1 MRARAIST
9 IVVAL
14 AVGALVAGCGGG
26 SGTSSSNA
34 SNSTADSG
42 TPQRG
47 GNLIFARTSDI
58 VTFDRTQDFDNE
70 STWVSDLMF
79 ETLYK
84 PSRDGHTDLPWLAT
98 SYEVSPDK
106 LTWTFHLR
114 PGVKFS
120 NGKPMT
126 SADVKFSL
134 DTTRAKSSGWS
145 FIDTAIENI
154 STPDPETVVI
164 KTTKPWAPLLSD
176 MAIFP
181 NGIIPNN
188 YGGKTK
194 AQFLQH
200 PIGTGPFML
209 GQWTKGQQLK
219 LVRNPYYWQKGKPYL
234 DSVTFTAVPDD
245 TTRINQLKG
254 QAADIIE
261 FPPFSSIQQLSTT
274 PNVTVKEFPGDR
286 VDTLLMNNSKAPL
299 NDPHVRR
306 AINLS
311 IDRQAMVKALL
322 FGYGKPANSYLPPQL
337 AFYDA
342 NATGDKYDPAAA
354 KAELAQ
360 SKYPHGF
367 NIALQVVGGNTAQQQ
382 MAQIVQQELKPLGIN
397 VKIQLQDQ
405 NAEATAVQTG
415 NYTFAY
421 QYYTSDVVD
430 ADELVPVLNIFAE
443 HYNNPEFNKLANQ
456 AASTFDKPTRVKL
469 YNQIQDLVNSDAA
482 VTLLW
487 FQPLVYAY
495 SNRVH
500 GFLAAPTGDYELQ
513 DVWLSQ

>member
-1 MRARAIST
+1 MSVPRS
-9 IVVAL
+9 VVLICAL
-14 AVGALVAGCGGG
+14 ALSAIAVGCG
-26 SGTSSSNA
+26 SSS
-34 SNSTADSG
+34 SSGGGTTSDSG

-58 VTFDRTQDFDNE
+58 VTFDRTADFDNE

-84 PSRDGHTDLPWLAT
+84 PSRDGHTDVPWLAT
-98 SYEVSPDK
+98 GYEVSSDK
-106 LTWTFHLR
+106 LAWTFHLR

-120 NGKPMT
+120 NGQPLT

-145 FIDTAIENI
+145 FIDTAIKSV
-154 STPDPETVVI
+154 STPDAETVVI
-164 KTTKPWAPLLSD
+164 KTANPWAPLLSD

-194 AQFLQH
+194 AQFLAH

-245 TTRINQLKG
+245 NTRINQLKG
-254 QAADIIE
+254 QTADIIE
-261 FPPFSSIQQLSTT
+261 FPPFSAIQSLSST
-274 PNVTVKEFPGDR
+274 PNVTVKAFPGDR
-286 VDTLLMNNSKAPL
+286 VDTLLMNNSKPPL
-299 NDPHVRR
+299 TDPHVRR
-306 AINLS
+306 AINLA

-322 FGYGKPANSYLPPQL
+322 FGHGKPANSYLPPQL

-342 NATGDKYDPAAA
+342 IATGDKYDPAQA

-360 SKYPHGF
+360 SKYPHGS
-367 NIALQVVGGNTAQQQ
+367 NITLQVVGGNIAQEQ
-382 MAQIVQQELKPLGIN
+382 MAQIVQQELKPLGII
-397 VKIQLQDQ
+397 VKIEPQDQ
-405 NAEATAVQTG
+405 NAEATAVQSG

-430 ADELVPVLNIFAE
+430 ADELVPVLNLFGE
-443 HYNNPEFNKLANQ
+443 HYNDPEFDKLVDQ

-469 YNQIQDLVNSDAA
+469 YNKIQDLVNSDAA

-495 SNRVH
+495 SNKVH

-513 DVWLSQ
+513 NVWLSQ

>member
-1 MRARAIST
+1 MRT
-9 IVVAL
+9 HGLFAL
-14 AVGALVAGCGGG
+14 FTAFVVGAAIAGCGSSSSDSSAGTTG
-26 SGTSSSNA
+26 SG
-34 SNSTADSG
+34 G

-47 GNLIFARTSDI
+47 GNLVFARTSDI
-58 VTFDRTQDFDNE
+58 VTFDRTSDFDNE

-84 PSRDGHTDLPWLAT
+84 PSRDGHTDVPWLAT
-98 SYEVSPDK
+98 GYDVSSDK

-120 NGKPMT
+120 NGQPLT

-134 DTTRAKSSGWS
+134 DTTRAKASGWS
-145 FIDTAIENI
+145 FIDAAIKSV
-154 STPDPETVVI
+154 STPNAETVVI

-181 NGIIPNN
+181 NGVIPNN

-254 QAADIIE
+254 GTADIVE
-261 FPPFSSIQQLSTT
+261 FPPFSAIQSLSTT
-274 PNVTVKEFPGDR
+274 PNVTVKQFPGDR
-286 VDTLLMNNSKAPL
+286 VDTLLMNNSKPPL
-299 NDPHVRR
+299 NDPHVRA

-311 IDRQAMVKALL
+311 IDRSAMVKALL
-322 FGYGKPANSYLPPQL
+322 FGNGKPANSYLPPQL

-354 KAELAQ
+354 KAELAK

-367 NIALQVVGGNTAQQQ
+367 NITLQVVGGNTAQQQ

-397 VKIQLQDQ
+397 VKIELQDQ
-405 NAEATAVQTG
+405 NAEATAVQSG

-430 ADELVPVLNIFAE
+430 ADELVPVLNLFGE
-443 HYNNPEFNKLANQ
+443 HYNDPQFNKLVDQ
-456 AASTFDKPTRVKL
+456 AASTFDKATRVKL

-495 SNRVH
+495 ADKVH
-500 GFLAAPTGDYELQ
+500 GFVAAPTGDYELQ
-513 DVWLSQ
+513 NVWLSQ